1 MNKKNGL
8 SRYRQRKLVSLFC
21 ADLTATQAALVGGFN
36 RNTVNR
42 YYRIFRERIC
52 TLQRSLQLRFT
63 GTVEVD
69 ESYFGP
75 TRRRGDPGVKRR
87 GRGSQK
93 QPVFGVIERDGRV
106 FTEIVPDCKKKTLQ
120 RLIRGKVALDATIMS
135 DGWAGYD
142 GLVDVG
148 YDKHFRIKKGAR
160 DHSPFVAGE
169 VHINGIESFWSFTK
183 RRLAKFNGTRANFE
197 LHLKE
202 CEWRWRK
209 DHDTLVQELN
219 SLLV

>member
-8 SRYRQRKLVSLFC
+8 SRYRQEKIMAAFI
-21 ADLTATQAALVGGFN
+21 ADLTASQAAQLLGLN

-42 YYRIFRERIC
+42 YFRIFRQAIRVH
-52 TLQRSLQLRFT
+52 QRALKAQMS

-75 TRRRGDPGVKRR
+75 ARPRGVYAPRKPGRAT
-87 GRGSQK
+87 SK
-93 QPVFGVIERDGRV
+93 QPVFGILERDGRV
-106 FTEIVPDCKKKTLQ
+106 FTEIVPDVKKKTLQ
-120 RLIRGKVALDATIMS
+120 GIIRGRVALDATVIS

-148 YDKHFRIKKGAR
+148 YDAHLRLRKNAHKA
-160 DHSPFVAGE
+160 SPFSANG
-169 VHINGIESFWSFTK
+169 VHINGIEAFWSFTK
-183 RRLAKFNGTRANFE
+183 RRLAKFNGVSRDFE

-209 DHDTLVQELN
+209 DPATMKRELKK
-219 SLLV
+219 LLV